1 MRVNAAEKSAPGVRR
16 QTVTLTTEDARKLAV
31 TVYAPE
37 AACHACALV
46 IFSHGNFATPE
57 RYDRV
62 LRAWAAQGFV
72 VAAPL
77 HTDSEEY
84 PEPDKYPD
92 SRATRLAD
100 WRAVDAAFATTLP
113 KNLKLDETTLSGKAI
128 AAGHSYG
135 ALIALVAGGAT
146 LAEPAWTLGMTRA
159 PEAVIALSPP
169 GEMKGLATREGLGAL
184 KRPALVV
191 TGTTDVLPGF
201 IDDWHQH
208 LDAYEAAPRGLG
220 YALVFTDMNHYFNG
234 AYGRPTEDGARE
246 AADALAR
253 MTRETAHFMRA
264 ALAGT
269 LPGSTIWAQRSDPM
283 AEARAH

>member
-1 MRVNAAEKSAPGVRR
+1 MRESAAEQSVPGVRR
-16 QTVTLTTEDARKLAV
+16 QTVTLATEDARTLAV

-37 AACHACALV
+37 AACDACALV

-84 PEPDKYPD
+84 PAPDKYPD

-100 WRAVDAAFATTLP
+100 WRAVDTAFALRLP
-113 KNLKLDETTLSGKAI
+113 QNLDLGATTLSGKVI

-146 LAEPAWTLGMTRA
+146 LADPAWTLGTARA

-184 KRPALVV
+184 TRPALVV

-208 LDAYEAAPRGLG
+208 LDAYEAAPQGLG
-220 YALVFTDMNHYFNG
+220 YALVFAGMNHYFNG
-234 AYGRPTEDGARE
+234 AFGRPSEDGARE
-246 AADALAR
+246 SADALAR
-253 MTRETAHFMRA
+253 MTRETGDFMRG
-264 ALAGT
+264 ALGGT
-269 LPGSTIWAQRSDPM
+269 LPVARAWAQRSDAV